1 MSNSFEEISKY
12 TAQSGGRPDS
22 NLSND
27 SNHLG
32 GIAAEEYATKL
43 WVKQYHE
50 RAELAL
56 RKYIDTQ
63 DTSILEQAKR
73 YADSA
78 IKSQDFSQ
86 FAKISD
92 LKTLNQN
99 LTAKINKV
107 ATDQKAYT
115 DSKIKQVVSDS
126 NANFTELENA
136 IKSTNKNVSNLNT
149 SLNNSVTNI
158 NKSINGI
165 NSNIDK
171 LFQSV
176 SSGKGLIAGAI
187 TDKGIKTSA
196 NDSFSTMANNVRKI
210 QTGLDTSDATATAGD
225 ILRGKTAYV
234 NGKKV
239 YGTFVYSGNSGNQ
252 FNPDNPYPMTGNA
265 ELIYEESEDRPQVY
279 TGVKNSKIDYRWVTV
294 TGDGNVMVIYNKDT
308 QTLET
313 YYRMSSDGT
322 FGKVE
327 NQYGEVKTPDFKLI
341 DLGIPEDIINNYNVL
356 EISCSRMNSDEN
368 YSGYEC
374 KLAILMQQKEANNP
388 NGAVRVY
395 IFTLTTSLN
404 SGSSIKILANETYEA
419 GVEGS
424 TSQETMYKRWLI
436 ISEVINYSA
445 VSPKITWS
453 PYSNKLAVTYQK
465 ANNGTNCITKIFDF
479 SYYIQD
485 TNKNEG
491 YGYVRELDNIEG
503 AANVTFLNNDRIV
516 YFKKY
521 ETYNSSYGFFAIYS
535 ENFTKISEVKLPSG
549 VNVYDS
555 TLITPNALYAV
566 SSNLIEKLV
575 VDYINGKV
583 EVGDT
588 IWQASNSEEYIA
600 MGTIYGDKRNIFS
613 LTGKY
618 LFTSHYEY
626 KNSKYY
632 YKVFCYQLNYEG
644 AEVVTKLYE
653 QDISITYTPDLKTI
667 PGLKG
672 VFFVSGRTGNGVEPT
687 PFVYT
692 YSMIGVSFDRQKLIG
707 LKYNGDMYYKD
718 FSSAGRLSALATD
731 VKSGKTFV
739 GNMGVVE
746 TGTLNVQEV
755 Q

>member
-1 MSNSFEEISKY
+1 MSNSFEEISKH

-50 RAELAL
+50 RVELAL

-63 DTSILEQAKR
+63 DASILEQAKR

-78 IKSQDFSQ
+78 IGSQDFSQ
-86 FAKISD
+86 FAKIPD
-92 LKTLNQN
+92 LQTLNKN
-99 LTAKINKV
+99 LTEKINKV
-107 ATDQKAYT
+107 ATDQKAST

-265 ELIYEESEDRPQVY
+265 ELVYEESEDRPQVY
-279 TGVKNSKIDYRWVTV
+279 AGVKNSKIDYNWVTV
-294 TGDGNVMVIYNKDT
+294 TGDGNVMVIYNKNT

-341 DLGIPEDIINNYNVL
+341 DLGIPEDIINSYNVL

-374 KLAILMQQKEANNP
+374 KLAILMSQKEANNP

-395 IFTLTTSLN
+395 VFTLTTSLN

-436 ISEVINYSA
+436 VSEVINYSA

-453 PYSNKLAVTYQK
+453 PYSNKLAVAYQK
-465 ANNGTNCITKIFDF
+465 ANGGVYYITKIFDF

-491 YGYVRELDNIEG
+491 YGYVGELDNIQG
-503 AANVTFLNNDRIV
+503 VVDLTFLNNDRIV
-516 YFKKY
+516 YFNKY
-521 ETYNSSYGFFAIYS
+521 ENNFGSSNSYLAIYS
-535 ENFTKISEVKLPSG
+535 ENFTKIAEVKTPFP
-549 VNVYDS
+549 VNSYS
-555 TLITPNALYAV
+555 NWKITPNALYAV
-566 SSNLIEKLV
+566 ASNMIVKLII
-575 VDYINGKV
+575 DYVSGTVGI
-583 EVGDT
+583 GDT
-588 IWQASNSEEYIA
+588 IWKETDTQKFIKK
-600 MGTIYGDKRNIFS
+600 GYGGIFS

-618 LFTSHYEY
+618 LFTLNYEDSG
-626 KNSKYY
+626 K

-644 AEVVTKLYE
+644 AEVVTKLYA
-653 QDISITYTPDLKTI
+653 QDISMEYGTHLKTI

-672 VFFVSGRTGNGVEPT
+672 VFFVSGRTGNGIEPT

-692 YSMIGVSFDRQKLIG
+692 YSMIEVSFNRQKLIG

-718 FSSAGRLSALATD
+718 FSSAGRLSALDTD
-731 VKSGKTFV
+731 VKSGKTFI

-746 TGTLNVQEV
+746 KGSLEV

>member
-1 MSNSFEEISKY
+1 MSNSFEEISKH

-50 RAELAL
+50 RVELAL

-63 DTSILEQAKR
+63 DASILEQAKR

-92 LKTLNQN
+92 LQTLNKN

-107 ATDQKAYT
+107 ATDQKADT

-265 ELIYEESEDRPQVY
+265 ELVYEESEDRPKVY
-279 TGVKNSKIDYRWVTV
+279 AGVKNSKINYNLVTV
-294 TGDGNVMVIYNKDT
+294 TGDGNVMVIYNENT

-341 DLGIPEDIINNYNVL
+341 DLGIPEDIINSYNVL

-374 KLAILMQQKEANNP
+374 KLAILMSQKEANNP

-395 IFTLTTSLN
+395 VFTLTTSLN

-453 PYSNKLAVTYQK
+453 PYSNKLAVAYQK
-465 ANNGTNCITKIFDF
+465 ANGGVYYITKIFDF

-491 YGYVRELDNIEG
+491 YGYVGELDNIQG
-503 AANVTFLNNDRIV
+503 VVDLTFLNNDRIV
-516 YFKKY
+516 YFDKY
-521 ETYNSSYGFFAIYS
+521 ENYFGSSNSYLAIYS
-535 ENFTKISEVKLPSG
+535 ENFTKIAEVKTPSP
-549 VNVYDS
+549 VNSYS
-555 TLITPNALYAV
+555 NWKITPNALYAV
-566 SSNLIEKLV
+566 ASNMIVKLII
-575 VDYINGKV
+575 DYVSGTVGI
-583 EVGDT
+583 GDT
-588 IWQASNSEEYIA
+588 IWKETDTQKFIKK
-600 MGTIYGDKRNIFS
+600 GYGGIFS

-618 LFTSHYEY
+618 LFTLNYEDSG
-626 KNSKYY
+626 K

-644 AEVVTKLYE
+644 AEVVTKLYA
-653 QDISITYTPDLKTI
+653 QDISMEYGTHLKTI

-672 VFFVSGRTGNGVEPT
+672 VFFVSGRTGNGIEPT

-692 YSMIGVSFDRQKLIG
+692 YSMIEVSFNRQKLIG
-707 LKYNGDMYYKD
+707 LKYNGDMYCKD

-731 VKSGKTFV
+731 VKSGKTFI
-739 GNMGVVE
+739 GKMGVVE
-746 TGTLNVQEV
+746 KGNLEV

>member
-1 MSNSFEEISKY
+1 MSNSFEEISKH

-50 RAELAL
+50 RVELAL

-63 DTSILEQAKR
+63 DASILEQAKR

-78 IKSQDFSQ
+78 IGSQDFSQ
-86 FAKISD
+86 FAKIPD
-92 LKTLNQN
+92 LQTLNKN
-99 LTAKINKV
+99 LTEKINKV
-107 ATDQKAYT
+107 ATDQKAST

-265 ELIYEESEDRPQVY
+265 ELVYEESEDRPQVY
-279 TGVKNSKIDYRWVTV
+279 AGVKNSKIDYNWVTV
-294 TGDGNVMVIYNKDT
+294 TGDGNVMVIYNKNT

-341 DLGIPEDIINNYNVL
+341 DLGIPEDIINSYNVL

-374 KLAILMQQKEANNP
+374 KLAILMSQKEANNP

-395 IFTLTTSLN
+395 VFTLTTSLN

-436 ISEVINYSA
+436 VSEVINYSA

-453 PYSNKLAVTYQK
+453 PYSNKLAVAYQK
-465 ANNGTNCITKIFDF
+465 ANGGVYYITKIFDF

-491 YGYVRELDNIEG
+491 YGYVGELDNIQG
-503 AANVTFLNNDRIV
+503 VVDLTFLNNDRIV
-516 YFKKY
+516 YFNKY
-521 ETYNSSYGFFAIYS
+521 ENNFGSSNSYLAIYS
-535 ENFTKISEVKLPSG
+535 ENFTKIAEVKTPFP
-549 VNVYDS
+549 VNSYS
-555 TLITPNALYAV
+555 NWKITPNALYAV
-566 SSNLIEKLV
+566 ASSMIVKLII
-575 VDYINGKV
+575 DYVSGTVGI
-583 EVGDT
+583 GDT
-588 IWQASNSEEYIA
+588 IWKETDTQKFIKK
-600 MGTIYGDKRNIFS
+600 GYGGIFS

-618 LFTSHYEY
+618 LFTLNYEDSG
-626 KNSKYY
+626 K

-644 AEVVTKLYE
+644 AEVVTKLYA
-653 QDISITYTPDLKTI
+653 QDISMEYGTHLKTI

-672 VFFVSGRTGNGVEPT
+672 VFFVSGRTGNGIEPT

-692 YSMIGVSFDRQKLIG
+692 YSMIEVSFNRQKLIG

-718 FSSAGRLSALATD
+718 FSSAGRLSALDTD
-731 VKSGKTFV
+731 VKSGKTFI

-746 TGTLNVQEV
+746 KGSLEV

>member
-63 DTSILEQAKR
+63 DASILEQAKR

-78 IKSQDFSQ
+78 IGSQDFSQ

-92 LKTLNQN
+92 LQTLNKN

-374 KLAILMQQKEANNP
+374 KLAILMSQKEANNP

-395 IFTLTTSLN
+395 VFTLTTSLN
-404 SGSSIKILANETYEA
+404 SGSSVKILANETYEA

-424 TSQETMYKRWLI
+424 TAQETMYKRWLI

-453 PYSNKLAVTYQK
+453 PYSNKLALTYRK
-465 ANNGTNCITKIFDF
+465 SNGGTNYITKIFDF

-491 YGYVRELDNIEG
+491 YGYVRELDNIQG
-503 AANVTFLNNDRIV
+503 STDITFLNNDRIV
-516 YFKKY
+516 YLNKY

-549 VNVYDS
+549 VNTYTS
-555 TLITPNALYAV
+555 TLITPDALYAV

-588 IWQASNSEEYIA
+588 IWQAANSEENIKIDTA
-600 MGTIYGDKRNIFS
+600 DINKRNIFS

-618 LFTSHYEY
+618 LFTSYYEY
-626 KNSKYY
+626 KNYKYY

-653 QDISITYTPDLKTI
+653 QDISMTYNTDLKTI

-672 VFFVSGRTGNGVEPT
+672 VFFVSGRTGNEVEPT

>member
-63 DTSILEQAKR
+63 DASILEQAKR

-78 IKSQDFSQ
+78 IGSQDFSQ

-92 LKTLNQN
+92 LQTLNQN

-136 IKSTNKNVSNLNT
+136 IKNTNKNVSNLNT
-149 SLNNSVTNI
+149 SLNNSVINI

-265 ELIYEESEDRPQVY
+265 ELIYEESEDKPQVY
-279 TGVKNSKIDYRWVTV
+279 AGVKNSKIDYRWVTV
-294 TGDGNVMVIYNKDT
+294 TGDGNVMVIYNKNT

-341 DLGIPEDIINNYNVL
+341 DLGIPKDIINNYNII

-374 KLAILMQQKEANNP
+374 KLAILMSQKEANNP

-395 IFTLTTSLN
+395 VFTLTTSLN

-424 TSQETMYKRWLI
+424 TAQETMYKRWLI
-436 ISEVINYSA
+436 VSEVISYSS
-445 VSPKITWS
+445 VSSKITWS
-453 PYSNKLAVTYQK
+453 PYSNKLAITYQK
-465 ANNGTNCITKIFDF
+465 ANGGINYITKIFDF

-491 YGYVRELDNIEG
+491 YGYVGELDSIQG
-503 AANVTFLNNDRIV
+503 VVDLTFLNNDRIV
-516 YFKKY
+516 YLDKY
-521 ETYNSSYGFFAIYS
+521 GTYNSSDSYLAIYS
-535 ENFTKISEVKLPSG
+535 ENFTKIAEVKTPFP
-549 VNVYDS
+549 VNSYS
-555 TLITPNALYAV
+555 AWKITPNALYAV
-566 SSNLIEKLV
+566 ASSMIVKLII
-575 VDYINGKV
+575 DYVSGTVGI
-583 EVGDT
+583 GDT
-588 IWQASNSEEYIA
+588 IWKETDTQKFIRKD
-600 MGTIYGDKRNIFS
+600 YGGIFS

-618 LFTSHYEY
+618 LFTLSYDGSR
-626 KNSKYY
+626 K

-653 QDISITYTPDLKTI
+653 QDISTTYGTYLKTI

-692 YSMIGVSFDRQKLIG
+692 YSMIEVSFDRQKLIG
-707 LKYNGDMYYKD
+707 LKYNGDMFYKD

-731 VKSGKTFV
+731 VKSGKTFI

>member
-63 DTSILEQAKR
+63 DASILEQAKR

-78 IKSQDFSQ
+78 IITQDFSQ

-92 LKTLNQN
+92 LQTLNKN

-265 ELIYEESEDRPQVY
+265 ELVYEESEDRPQVY
-279 TGVKNSKIDYRWVTV
+279 AGVKNSKINYNCVTV

-374 KLAILMQQKEANNP
+374 KLAILMSQKEANNP

-404 SGSSIKILANETYEA
+404 SGSSVKILANETYEA

-424 TSQETMYKRWLI
+424 TAQETMYKRWLI
-436 ISEVINYSA
+436 ISEVINYYIS
-445 VSPKITWS
+445 SKITWS
-453 PYSNKLAVTYQK
+453 PYSDKLAVTYQTT
-465 ANNGTNCITKIFDF
+465 NNSASYKTNIFDF

-491 YGYVRELDNIEG
+491 YGYSKALDTING
-503 AANVTFLNNDRIV
+503 AMALKFLNNDRV
-516 YFKKY
+516 VHFEKY
-521 ETYNSSYGFFAIYS
+521 EGNSKVGFFAIYS

-549 VNVYDS
+549 VNTYTS
-555 TLITPNALYAV
+555 TLITPDALYAV

-588 IWQASNSEEYIA
+588 IWQAANSEENIKIDTA
-600 MGTIYGDKRNIFS
+600 DINKRNIFS

-618 LFTSHYEY
+618 LFTSYYEY
-626 KNSKYY
+626 KNYKYY

-653 QDISITYTPDLKTI
+653 QDISMTYNTDLKTI

-672 VFFVSGRTGNGVEPT
+672 VFFISGRTESGVEPT

-692 YSMIGVSFDRQKLIG
+692 YSMIEVSFNRQKLIG

-731 VKSGKTFV
+731 VKSGKTFI

-746 TGTLNVQEV
+746 KGSLEV

>member
-63 DTSILEQAKR
+63 DASILEQAKR

-78 IKSQDFSQ
+78 IGSQDFSQ

-92 LKTLNQN
+92 LQTLNKN

-374 KLAILMQQKEANNP
+374 KLAILMSQKEANNP

-395 IFTLTTSLN
+395 VFTLTTSLN
-404 SGSSIKILANETYEA
+404 SGSSVKILANETYEA

-424 TSQETMYKRWLI
+424 TAQETMYKRWLI
-436 ISEVINYSA
+436 ISEVINYYIS
-445 VSPKITWS
+445 SKITWS
-453 PYSNKLAVTYQK
+453 PYSDKLAVTYQTT
-465 ANNGTNCITKIFDF
+465 NNSASYKTNIFDF

-491 YGYVRELDNIEG
+491 YGYSKALDTING
-503 AANVTFLNNDRIV
+503 AMALKFLNNDRV
-516 YFKKY
+516 VHFEKY
-521 ETYNSSYGFFAIYS
+521 EGNSKVGFFAIYS
-535 ENFTKISEVKLPSG
+535 ENFTKISEVKLPAEISSYWS
-549 VNVYDS
+549 N
-555 TLITPNALYAV
+555 LITPDVLYV
-566 SSNLIEKLV
+566 VQSTRIVKLI

-583 EVGDT
+583 EIGDT
-588 IWQASNSEEYIA
+588 IWQAANSEE
-600 MGTIYGDKRNIFS
+600 NIKIDNIDNKAAFS

-618 LFTSHYEY
+618 LFTSYYEY
-626 KNSKYY
+626 KSSKYY
-632 YKVFCYQLNYEG
+632 YKVFCYQLNFEG
-644 AEVVTKLYE
+644 AQIVTKLYE
-653 QDISITYTPDLKTI
+653 HDILITYGTYLRTI

-672 VFFVSGRTGNGVEPT
+672 IFFVSGRTGNGVEPT

-692 YSMIGVSFDRQKLIG
+692 YSMIEVSFNRQKLIG

-731 VKSGKTFV
+731 VKSGKTFI

-746 TGTLNVQEV
+746 KGSLEV

>member
-63 DTSILEQAKR
+63 DASILEQAKR

-78 IKSQDFSQ
+78 IGSQDFSQ

-92 LKTLNQN
+92 LQTLNQN

-136 IKSTNKNVSNLNT
+136 IKNTNKNVTNLNT

-158 NKSINGI
+158 NKTINGI

-225 ILRGKTAYV
+225 ILRRKTAYV

-265 ELIYEESEDRPQVY
+265 ELIYEESEDKPQVY

-294 TGDGNVMVIYNKDT
+294 TGDGNVMVIYNKNT

-341 DLGIPEDIINNYNVL
+341 DLGIPEYIINNYTVL

-374 KLAILMQQKEANNP
+374 KLAILMSQKEANNP

-395 IFTLTTSLN
+395 VFTLTTSLN

-424 TSQETMYKRWLI
+424 TAQETMYKRWLI
-436 ISEVINYSA
+436 VSEVINSSG
-445 VSPKITWS
+445 VSSKITWS
-453 PYSNKLAVTYQK
+453 PYSNKLAVEYRDS
-465 ANNGTNCITKIFDF
+465 AKIFDF

-491 YGYVRELDNIEG
+491 YGYSKALDTING
-503 AANVTFLNNDRIV
+503 AMALKFLNNDRV
-516 YFKKY
+516 VHFGKY
-521 ETYNSSYGFFAIYS
+521 EGNSKVGFFAIYS

-549 VNVYDS
+549 VNVYSS
-555 TLITPNALYAV
+555 TLITPDALYAV
-566 SSNLIEKLV
+566 SSNLIKKLV

-588 IWQASNSEEYIA
+588 IWQAANSEENIKIDTA
-600 MGTIYGDKRNIFS
+600 DINKRNIFS

-618 LFTSHYEY
+618 LFTSYYEY
-626 KNSKYY
+626 KNYEYY
-632 YKVFCYQLNYEG
+632 YKVFCYQLNFEG
-644 AEVVTKLYE
+644 AQIVTKLYE
-653 QDISITYTPDLKTI
+653 HDILITYGTYLKTI

-672 VFFVSGRTGNGVEPT
+672 VFFISGRTESGIEPT

-692 YSMIGVSFDRQKLIG
+692 YSMIEVSFDRQKLIG

-731 VKSGKTFV
+731 VKSGKTFI

>member
-63 DTSILEQAKR
+63 DASILEQAKR

-78 IKSQDFSQ
+78 IGSQDFSQ

-92 LKTLNQN
+92 LQTLNKN

-374 KLAILMQQKEANNP
+374 KLAILMSQKEANNP

-404 SGSSIKILANETYEA
+404 SGSSVKILANETYEA

-424 TSQETMYKRWLI
+424 TAQETMYKRWLI
-436 ISEVINYSA
+436 ISEVINYYIS
-445 VSPKITWS
+445 SKITWS
-453 PYSNKLAVTYQK
+453 PYSDKLAVTYQTT
-465 ANNGTNCITKIFDF
+465 NNSASYKTNIFDF

-491 YGYVRELDNIEG
+491 YGYSKALDTING
-503 AANVTFLNNDRIV
+503 AMALKFLNNDRV
-516 YFKKY
+516 VHFEKY
-521 ETYNSSYGFFAIYS
+521 EGNSKVGFFAIYS
-535 ENFTKISEVKLPSG
+535 ENFTKISEVKLPAEISSYWS
-549 VNVYDS
+549 N
-555 TLITPNALYAV
+555 LITPDVLYV
-566 SSNLIEKLV
+566 VQSTRIVKLI

-583 EVGDT
+583 EIGDT
-588 IWQASNSEEYIA
+588 IWQAANSEE
-600 MGTIYGDKRNIFS
+600 NIKIDNIDNKAAFS

-618 LFTSHYEY
+618 LFTSYYEY
-626 KNSKYY
+626 KSSKYY
-632 YKVFCYQLNYEG
+632 YKVFCYQLNFEG
-644 AEVVTKLYE
+644 AQIVTKLYE
-653 QDISITYTPDLKTI
+653 HDILITYGTYLRTI

-672 VFFVSGRTGNGVEPT
+672 IFFVSGRTGNGVEPT

-692 YSMIGVSFDRQKLIG
+692 YSMIEVSFNRQKLIG

-731 VKSGKTFV
+731 VKSGKTFI

-746 TGTLNVQEV
+746 KGSLEV

>member
-1 MSNSFEEISKY
+1 MSNSFEEISKH

-32 GIAAEEYATKL
+32 GIAADEYATKL

-63 DTSILEQAKR
+63 DASILEQAKR

-78 IKSQDFSQ
+78 IGSQDFSQ

-92 LKTLNQN
+92 LQTLNQN

-126 NANFTELENA
+126 NANFTKLENA
-136 IKSTNKNVSNLNT
+136 IKNTNKNVTNLNT

-158 NKSINGI
+158 NKTINGI

-176 SSGKGLIAGAI
+176 SSGKGLIAEAI
-187 TDKGIKTSA
+187 TDKGVKTSA

-210 QTGLDTSDATATAGD
+210 ESGGGIDTSDATATAGD
-225 ILRGKTAYV
+225 ILKGKTAYV
-234 NGKKV
+234 DGKKV

-265 ELIYEESEDRPQVY
+265 ELVYEESEDRPQVY
-279 TGVKNSKIDYRWVTV
+279 AGVKNSKINYNWVTV
-294 TGDGNVMVIYNKDT
+294 TGDGNVMVIYNKNT

-341 DLGIPEDIINNYNVL
+341 DLGIPESIINNYNVL

-374 KLAILMQQKEANNP
+374 KLAILMSQKEVNNP

-404 SGSSIKILANETYEA
+404 SGSSVKILANETYEA

-424 TSQETMYKRWLI
+424 TSKETMYKRWLI

-453 PYSNKLAVTYQK
+453 PYSDKLAVTYQTT
-465 ANNGTNCITKIFDF
+465 NNSASYKTNIFDF

-491 YGYVRELDNIEG
+491 YGYSKALDTING
-503 AANVTFLNNDRIV
+503 AMALKFLNNDRV
-516 YFKKY
+516 VHFEKY
-521 ETYNSSYGFFAIYS
+521 EGNSKVGFFAIYS
-535 ENFTKISEVKLPSG
+535 ENFTKISEVKLPAEISSYWS
-549 VNVYDS
+549 N
-555 TLITPNALYAV
+555 LITPDVLYV
-566 SSNLIEKLV
+566 VQSTRIVKLI

-583 EVGDT
+583 EIGDT
-588 IWQASNSEEYIA
+588 IWQAANSEE
-600 MGTIYGDKRNIFS
+600 NIKIDNIDNKAAFS

-618 LFTSHYEY
+618 LFTSYYEY
-626 KNSKYY
+626 KSSKYY
-632 YKVFCYQLNYEG
+632 YKVFCYQLNFEG
-644 AEVVTKLYE
+644 AQIVTKLYE
-653 QDISITYTPDLKTI
+653 HDILITYGTYLRTI

-672 VFFVSGRTGNGVEPT
+672 IFFVSGRTGNGVEPT

-692 YSMIGVSFDRQKLIG
+692 YSMIEVSFNRQKLIG

-731 VKSGKTFV
+731 VKSGKTFI

-746 TGTLNVQEV
+746 KGSLEV

>member
-50 RAELAL
+50 RVELAL

-63 DTSILEQAKR
+63 DASILEQAKR

-78 IKSQDFSQ
+78 IGSQDFSQ

-92 LKTLNQN
+92 LQTLNKN

-176 SSGKGLIAGAI
+176 SSGKGLIAEAI
-187 TDKGIKTSA
+187 TDKGVKTSA

-210 QTGLDTSDATATAGD
+210 ESGGGIDTSDATATAGD
-225 ILRGKTAYV
+225 ILKGKTAYV
-234 NGKKV
+234 DGKKV

-265 ELIYEESEDRPQVY
+265 ELVYEESEDRPQVY
-279 TGVKNSKIDYRWVTV
+279 AGVKNSKIDYNWVTV

-374 KLAILMQQKEANNP
+374 KLAILMSQKEANNP

-395 IFTLTTSLN
+395 VFTLTTSLN
-404 SGSSIKILANETYEA
+404 SGSSVKILANETYEA

-424 TSQETMYKRWLI
+424 TAQETMYKRWLI
-436 ISEVINYSA
+436 ISEVINYYIS
-445 VSPKITWS
+445 SKITWS
-453 PYSNKLAVTYQK
+453 PYSDKLAVTYQTT
-465 ANNGTNCITKIFDF
+465 NNSASYKTNIFDF

-491 YGYVRELDNIEG
+491 YGYSKALDTING
-503 AANVTFLNNDRIV
+503 AMALKFLNNDRV
-516 YFKKY
+516 VHFEKY
-521 ETYNSSYGFFAIYS
+521 EGNSKVGFFAIYS
-535 ENFTKISEVKLPSG
+535 ENFTKISEVKLPAEISSYWS
-549 VNVYDS
+549 N
-555 TLITPNALYAV
+555 LITPDVLYV
-566 SSNLIEKLV
+566 VQSTRIVKLI

-583 EVGDT
+583 EIGDT
-588 IWQASNSEEYIA
+588 IWQAANSEE
-600 MGTIYGDKRNIFS
+600 NIKIDNIDNKAAFS

-618 LFTSHYEY
+618 LFTSYYEY
-626 KNSKYY
+626 KSSKYY
-632 YKVFCYQLNYEG
+632 YKVFCYQLNFEG
-644 AEVVTKLYE
+644 AQIVTKLYE
-653 QDISITYTPDLKTI
+653 HDILITYGTYLRTI

-672 VFFVSGRTGNGVEPT
+672 IFFVSGRTGNGVEPT

-692 YSMIGVSFDRQKLIG
+692 YSMIEVSFNRQKLIG

-731 VKSGKTFV
+731 VKSGKTFI

-746 TGTLNVQEV
+746 KGSLEV

>member
-63 DTSILEQAKR
+63 DASILEQAKR

-78 IKSQDFSQ
+78 IGSQDFSQ

-92 LKTLNQN
+92 LQTLNKN

-196 NDSFSTMANNVRKI
+196 NDIFSTMANNVRKI

-252 FNPDNPYPMTGNA
+252 FNPDSPYPMTGNA
-265 ELIYEESEDRPQVY
+265 ELVYEESEDRPQVY
-279 TGVKNSKIDYRWVTV
+279 AGVKNSKIDYNWVTV
-294 TGDGNVMVIYNKDT
+294 TGDGNVTLLDVSNAFKENRNKT
-308 QTLET
+308 NN
-313 YYRMSSDGT
+313 
-322 FGKVE
+322 F
-327 NQYGEVKTPDFKLI
+327 
-341 DLGIPEDIINNYNVL
+341 DI
-356 EISCSRMNSDEN
+356 
-368 YSGYEC
+368 
-374 KLAILMQQKEANNP
+374 
-388 NGAVRVY
+388 
-395 IFTLTTSLN
+395 
-404 SGSSIKILANETYEA
+404 
-419 GVEGS
+419 
-424 TSQETMYKRWLI
+424 YKR
-436 ISEVINYSA
+436 
-445 VSPKITWS
+445 
-453 PYSNKLAVTYQK
+453 K
-465 ANNGTNCITKIFDF
+465 AIDFDNNNTFDYNDILKQVV
-479 SYYIQD
+479 YY
-485 TNKNEG
+485 G
-491 YGYVRELDNIEG
+491 
-503 AANVTFLNNDRIV
+503 
-516 YFKKY
+516 
-521 ETYNSSYGFFAIYS
+521 
-535 ENFTKISEVKLPSG
+535 
-549 VNVYDS
+549 
-555 TLITPNALYAV
+555 
-566 SSNLIEKLV
+566 NL
-575 VDYINGKV
+575 
-583 EVGDT
+583 
-588 IWQASNSEEYIA
+588 
-600 MGTIYGDKRNIFS
+600 R
-613 LTGKY
+613 
-618 LFTSHYEY
+618 
-626 KNSKYY
+626 
-632 YKVFCYQLNYEG
+632 
-644 AEVVTKLYE
+644 
-653 QDISITYTPDLKTI
+653 
-667 PGLKG
+667 
-672 VFFVSGRTGNGVEPT
+672 R
-687 PFVYT
+687 
-692 YSMIGVSFDRQKLIG
+692 R
-707 LKYNGDMYYKD
+707 
-718 FSSAGRLSALATD
+718 
-731 VKSGKTFV
+731 
-739 GNMGVVE
+739 
-746 TGTLNVQEV
+746 
-755 Q
+755 

>member
-1 MSNSFEEISKY
+1 MSNSFEEISKH

-43 WVKQYHE
+43 WVKQYYE
-50 RAELAL
+50 RVELAL

-63 DTSILEQAKR
+63 DASILEQAKR

-92 LKTLNQN
+92 LQTLNKN

-107 ATDQKAYT
+107 ATDQKADT

-265 ELIYEESEDRPQVY
+265 ELVYEESEDRPQVY
-279 TGVKNSKIDYRWVTV
+279 AGVKNSKIYYNLVTV
-294 TGDGNVMVIYNKDT
+294 TGDGNVMVIYNENT

-341 DLGIPEDIINNYNVL
+341 DLGIPEDIINSYNVL

-374 KLAILMQQKEANNP
+374 KLAILMSQKEANNP

-395 IFTLTTSLN
+395 VFTLTTSLN

-453 PYSNKLAVTYQK
+453 PYSNKLAVAYQK
-465 ANNGTNCITKIFDF
+465 ANGGVYYITKIFDF

-491 YGYVRELDNIEG
+491 YGYVGELDNIQG
-503 AANVTFLNNDRIV
+503 VVDLTFLNNDRIV
-516 YFKKY
+516 YFNKY
-521 ETYNSSYGFFAIYS
+521 ENYSGSSNSYLAIYS
-535 ENFTKISEVKLPSG
+535 ENFTKIAEVKTPYP
-549 VNVYDS
+549 VNSYS
-555 TLITPNALYAV
+555 NWKITPNALYAV
-566 SSNLIEKLV
+566 ASSMIVKLII
-575 VDYINGKV
+575 DYVSGTVGI
-583 EVGDT
+583 GDT
-588 IWQASNSEEYIA
+588 IWKETDTQKFIKK
-600 MGTIYGDKRNIFS
+600 GYGGIFS

-618 LFTSHYEY
+618 LFTLNYEDSG
-626 KNSKYY
+626 K

-644 AEVVTKLYE
+644 AEVVTKLYA
-653 QDISITYTPDLKTI
+653 QDISTTYGTYLKTI

-672 VFFVSGRTGNGVEPT
+672 VFFVSGRTGNGIEPT

-692 YSMIGVSFDRQKLIG
+692 YSMIEVSFNRQKLIG

-731 VKSGKTFV
+731 VKSGKTFI

-746 TGTLNVQEV
+746 KGSLEV

>member
-63 DTSILEQAKR
+63 DASILEQAKR

-78 IKSQDFSQ
+78 IGSQDFSQ

-92 LKTLNQN
+92 LQTLNKN

-265 ELIYEESEDRPQVY
+265 ELVYEESEDRPQVY
-279 TGVKNSKIDYRWVTV
+279 AGVKNSKINYNCVTV

-374 KLAILMQQKEANNP
+374 KLAILMSQKEANNP

-404 SGSSIKILANETYEA
+404 SGSSVKILANETYEA

-424 TSQETMYKRWLI
+424 TAQETMYKRWLI
-436 ISEVINYSA
+436 ISEVINYYIS
-445 VSPKITWS
+445 SKITWS
-453 PYSNKLAVTYQK
+453 PYSDKLAVTYQTT
-465 ANNGTNCITKIFDF
+465 NNSASYKTNIFDF

-491 YGYVRELDNIEG
+491 YGYSKALDTING
-503 AANVTFLNNDRIV
+503 AMALKFLNNDRV
-516 YFKKY
+516 VHFEKY
-521 ETYNSSYGFFAIYS
+521 EGNSKVGFFAIYS

-549 VNVYDS
+549 VNTYTS
-555 TLITPNALYAV
+555 TLITPDALYAV

-588 IWQASNSEEYIA
+588 IWQAANSEENIKIDTA
-600 MGTIYGDKRNIFS
+600 DINKRNIFS

-618 LFTSHYEY
+618 LFTSYYEY
-626 KNSKYY
+626 KNYKYY

-653 QDISITYTPDLKTI
+653 QDISMTYNTDLKTI

-672 VFFVSGRTGNGVEPT
+672 VFFISGRTESGVEPT

-692 YSMIGVSFDRQKLIG
+692 YSMIEVSFNRQKLIG

-731 VKSGKTFV
+731 VKSGKTFI

-746 TGTLNVQEV
+746 KGSLEV

>member
-63 DTSILEQAKR
+63 DASILEQAKR

-78 IKSQDFSQ
+78 IGSQDFSQ

-92 LKTLNQN
+92 LQTLNKN

-374 KLAILMQQKEANNP
+374 KLAILMSQKEANNP

-404 SGSSIKILANETYEA
+404 SGSSVKILANETYEA

-424 TSQETMYKRWLI
+424 TAQETMYKRWLI
-436 ISEVINYSA
+436 ISEVINDYIS
-445 VSPKITWS
+445 SKITWS
-453 PYSNKLAVTYQK
+453 PYSDKLAVTYQTT
-465 ANNGTNCITKIFDF
+465 NNSASYKTNIFDF

-491 YGYVRELDNIEG
+491 YGYSKALDTING
-503 AANVTFLNNDRIV
+503 AMALKFLNNDRV
-516 YFKKY
+516 VHFEKY
-521 ETYNSSYGFFAIYS
+521 EGNSKVGFFAIYS
-535 ENFTKISEVKLPSG
+535 ENFTKISEVKLPAEISLYWS
-549 VNVYDS
+549 N
-555 TLITPNALYAV
+555 LITPDVLYV
-566 SSNLIEKLV
+566 VQSTRIVKLI

-583 EVGDT
+583 EIGDT
-588 IWQASNSEEYIA
+588 IWQAANSEE
-600 MGTIYGDKRNIFS
+600 NIKIDNIDNKAAFS

-618 LFTSHYEY
+618 LFTSYYEY
-626 KNSKYY
+626 KSSKYY
-632 YKVFCYQLNYEG
+632 YKVFCYQLNFEG
-644 AEVVTKLYE
+644 AQIVTKLYE
-653 QDISITYTPDLKTI
+653 HDILITYGTYLRTI

-672 VFFVSGRTGNGVEPT
+672 IFFVSGRTGNGVEPT

-692 YSMIGVSFDRQKLIG
+692 YSMIEVSFNRQKLIG

-731 VKSGKTFV
+731 VKSGKTFI

-746 TGTLNVQEV
+746 KGSLEV

>member
-265 ELIYEESEDRPQVY
+265 ELVYEESEDRPQVY
-279 TGVKNSKIDYRWVTV
+279 AGVKNSKINYNCVTV

-374 KLAILMQQKEANNP
+374 KLAILMSQKEANNP

-404 SGSSIKILANETYEA
+404 SGSSVKILANETYEA

-424 TSQETMYKRWLI
+424 TAQETMYKRWLI
-436 ISEVINYSA
+436 ISEVINYYIS
-445 VSPKITWS
+445 SKITWS
-453 PYSNKLAVTYQK
+453 PYSDKLAVTYQTT
-465 ANNGTNCITKIFDF
+465 NNSASYKTNIFDF

-491 YGYVRELDNIEG
+491 YGYSKALDTING
-503 AANVTFLNNDRIV
+503 AMALKFLNNDRV
-516 YFKKY
+516 VHFEKY
-521 ETYNSSYGFFAIYS
+521 EGNSKVGFFAIYS

-549 VNVYDS
+549 VNTYTS
-555 TLITPNALYAV
+555 TLITPDALYAV

-588 IWQASNSEEYIA
+588 IWQAANSEENIKIDTA
-600 MGTIYGDKRNIFS
+600 DINKRNIFS

-618 LFTSHYEY
+618 LFTSYYEY
-626 KNSKYY
+626 KNYKYY

-653 QDISITYTPDLKTI
+653 QDISMTYNTDLKTI

-672 VFFVSGRTGNGVEPT
+672 VFFISGRTESGVEPT

-692 YSMIGVSFDRQKLIG
+692 YSMIEVSFNRQKLIG

-731 VKSGKTFV
+731 VKSGKTFI

-746 TGTLNVQEV
+746 KGSLEV

>member
-63 DTSILEQAKR
+63 DASILEQAKR

-78 IKSQDFSQ
+78 IITQDFSQ

-92 LKTLNQN
+92 LQTLNKN

-265 ELIYEESEDRPQVY
+265 ELVYEESEDRPQVY
-279 TGVKNSKIDYRWVTV
+279 AGVKNSKINYNCVTV

-374 KLAILMQQKEANNP
+374 KLAILMSQKEANNP

-404 SGSSIKILANETYEA
+404 SGSSVKILANETYEA

-424 TSQETMYKRWLI
+424 TAQETMYKRWLI
-436 ISEVINYSA
+436 ISEVINYYIS
-445 VSPKITWS
+445 SKITWS
-453 PYSNKLAVTYQK
+453 PYSDKLAVTYQTYQTT
-465 ANNGTNCITKIFDF
+465 NNSASYKTNIFDF

-491 YGYVRELDNIEG
+491 YGYSKALDTING
-503 AANVTFLNNDRIV
+503 AMALKFLNNDRV
-516 YFKKY
+516 VHFEKY
-521 ETYNSSYGFFAIYS
+521 EGNSKVGFFAIYS

-549 VNVYDS
+549 VNTYTS
-555 TLITPNALYAV
+555 TLITPDALYAV

-588 IWQASNSEEYIA
+588 IWQAANSEENIKIDTA
-600 MGTIYGDKRNIFS
+600 DINKRNIFS

-618 LFTSHYEY
+618 LFTSYYEY
-626 KNSKYY
+626 KNYKYY

-653 QDISITYTPDLKTI
+653 QDISMTYNTDLKTI

-672 VFFVSGRTGNGVEPT
+672 VFFISGRTESGVEPT

-692 YSMIGVSFDRQKLIG
+692 YSMIEVSFNRQKLIG

-731 VKSGKTFV
+731 VKSGKTFI

-746 TGTLNVQEV
+746 KGSLEV

>member
-1 MSNSFEEISKY
+1 MSNSFEEISKH

-50 RAELAL
+50 RVELAL

-63 DTSILEQAKR
+63 DASILEQAKR

-92 LKTLNQN
+92 LQTLNKN

-107 ATDQKAYT
+107 ATDQKADT

-265 ELIYEESEDRPQVY
+265 ELVYEESEDRPKVY
-279 TGVKNSKIDYRWVTV
+279 AGVKNSKINYNLVTV
-294 TGDGNVMVIYNKDT
+294 TGDGNVMVIYNENT

-341 DLGIPEDIINNYNVL
+341 DLGIPEDIINSYNVL

-374 KLAILMQQKEANNP
+374 KLAILMSQKEANNP

-395 IFTLTTSLN
+395 VFTLTTSLN

-453 PYSNKLAVTYQK
+453 PYSNKLAVAYQK
-465 ANNGTNCITKIFDF
+465 ANGGVYYITKIFDF

-491 YGYVRELDNIEG
+491 YGYVGELDNIQG
-503 AANVTFLNNDRIV
+503 VVDLTFLNNDRIV
-516 YFKKY
+516 YFDKY
-521 ETYNSSYGFFAIYS
+521 ENYFGSSNSYLAIYS
-535 ENFTKISEVKLPSG
+535 ENFTKIAEVKTPSP
-549 VNVYDS
+549 VNSYS
-555 TLITPNALYAV
+555 NWKITPNALYAV
-566 SSNLIEKLV
+566 ASNMIVKLII
-575 VDYINGKV
+575 DYVSGTVGI
-583 EVGDT
+583 GDT
-588 IWQASNSEEYIA
+588 IWKETDTQKFIKK
-600 MGTIYGDKRNIFS
+600 GYGGIFS

-618 LFTSHYEY
+618 LFTLNYEDSG
-626 KNSKYY
+626 K

-644 AEVVTKLYE
+644 AEVVTKLYA
-653 QDISITYTPDLKTI
+653 QDISMEYGTHLKTI

-672 VFFVSGRTGNGVEPT
+672 VFFVSGRTGNGIEPT

-692 YSMIGVSFDRQKLIG
+692 YSMIEVSFNRQKLIG

-731 VKSGKTFV
+731 VKSGKTFI

-746 TGTLNVQEV
+746 KGSLEV